1 MKKRITSILLV
12 LCMILAQLPV
22 ISLASQEEAAVT
34 GISITVDGVTYTE
47 GNVIIKPDSTIVY
60 TATGTSL
67 DKLMNHFIAYTNG
80 VTSALSIGGGWD
92 ANETNTTLSRDV
104 SDRPHLFF
112 NCDNYRVYYETDT
125 NEKVYTDIYLTFD
138 GGSDPATITGL
149 ELIADGVSYTE
160 GNVVVKAETEIK
172 IIVHGTKMYNL
183 NENYMIDT
191 PNVYVY
197 LDRMTIDFNTATQ
210 DAVGTW
216 FEGGVDYPITYTTDG
231 GATWIDSGI
240 TVTFV
245 SENNGPAEI
254 TGLAITVDGVTYTEG
269 NVIIRPDSTVSFIV
283 TGLNLENVDQ
293 QQIIDTP
300 LAYLPLHNIPL
311 QADGTYLYTTY
322 PSVFVGGNNY
332 NITYTNDNWGTTIA
346 SDIYVTYLAAPESV
360 SGNLA
365 LTEDR
370 SVRLSLTGDLFV
382 ELNSYD
388 LSGTIIT
395 NGYKVYG
402 LDSSTDEYTCD
413 NMGYFSCVDENG
425 NTIIPER
432 FHTTEDGKRYMT
444 IETDEGYTFHRFSLE
459 ITHLSLDTAVTGF
472 GYKAE
477 FLGDILVQGQTRS
490 VGYKL
495 WLTEDNVVTRDTAF
509 TNKMTLRLKNFDV
522 ANYGEAPV
530 HACVSITLLD
540 GTVLESETVSYSMR
554 HMVERINDMA
564 QDFSKMTLRNVARM
578 IQDNPTMET
587 WQVENIMEALL
598 PDTFIDIGM

>member
-1 MKKRITSILLV
+1 
-12 LCMILAQLPV
+12 
-22 ISLASQEEAAVT
+22 VT
-34 GISITVDGVTYTE
+34 GSL
-47 GNVIIKPDSTIVY
+47 STG
-60 TATGTSL
+60 A
-67 DKLMNHFIAYTNG
+67 
-80 VTSALSIGGGWD
+80 GWD
-92 ANETNTTLSRDV
+92 SNETNTALTRDF
-104 SDRPHLFF
+104 SDRPQLFF
-112 NCDNYRVYYETDT
+112 ECDNYRVYYETDT
-125 NEKVYTDIYLTFD
+125 NERVYTDIYLTFD
-138 GGSDPATITGL
+138 PGSEPATITGL

-216 FEGGVDYPITYTTDG
+216 FERGVDYPITYTTDG
-231 GATWIDSGI
+231 GANWIDSGI

-245 SENNGPAEI
+245 SGNDGPAEI

-322 PSVFVGGNNY
+322 PSVFVGGDNY
-332 NITYTNDNWGTTIA
+332 NITYTNDNWNTRIA

-388 LSGTIIT
+388 LSGSIVT

-425 NTIIPER
+425 NKIIPER
-432 FHTTEDGKRYMT
+432 FHTTADGKRYMT
-444 IETDEGYTFHRFSLE
+444 IEADSGYTFHRFSLE

-477 FLGDILVQGQTRS
+477 FYGDELFQTQVQS
-490 VGYKL
+490 ISYNL
-495 WLTEDNVVTRDTAF
+495 WLTEDNVVSRSSEFA
-509 TNKMTLRLKNFDV
+509 NKMTLRLKNFDV

-540 GTVLESETVSYSMR
+540 GTVLESATESYSMR
-554 HMVERINDMA
+554 QMVEIINERA
-564 QDFSKMTLRNVARM
+564 ASFEKATLRNVALM
-578 IQDNPTMET
+578 IRENPTMES
-587 WQVENIMEALL
+587 WQVENILAVL
-598 PDTFIDIGM
+598 PPVTSDGEIDFGWE